1 MSGIFWRTCLVAATL
16 VVSPL
21 AQAETLQ
28 LLVVDI
34 ARNGIQQLVPGFE
47 KLYHHQVVIQSAPAS
62 LLLQRLEAGERA
74 DIVILDAVSLDR
86 LEAQKKLRYLET
98 AELGRAGLGVAVKA
112 GGTLPAV
119 FTEDEF
125 KTSLTAARSIAYA
138 ESETGSAAQFH
149 IALSRLKLASQTATK
164 LRPLAR
170 PDMVERALA
179 SGEIDLAV
187 GWANEFVSRPGIVLA
202 GFLPHSLQKWL
213 VVRAARLSDG
223 EPARAFIDHIA
234 DDDNLKLF
242 TRSGFR

>member
-1 MSGIFWRTCLVAATL
+1 MSGLLWRACLAAATL
-16 VVSPL
+16 VMSPL
-21 AQAETLQ
+21 AHAETLN
-28 LLVVDI
+28 LLVADI
-34 ARNGIQQLVPGFE
+34 ARNGIAQLIPGFE
-47 KLYHHQVVIQSAPAS
+47 KLYPHQVVIQSAPAR

-74 DIVILDAVSLDR
+74 DIIILDAGSLDR
-86 LEAQKKLRYLET
+86 LEAQKKLRSLET

-112 GGTLPAV
+112 GGAIPPV

-125 KTSLTAARSIAYA
+125 KTSLNASRTIAYA
-138 ESETGSAAQFH
+138 ESEAESAAQFH
-149 IALSRLKLASQTATK
+149 VALSRLKLASQTATK

-179 SGEIDLAV
+179 SGEIDMAV
-187 GWANEFVSRPGIVLA
+187 GWASEFVNRPGIVLA

-213 VVRAARLSDG
+213 VVRAARISDG

>member
-1 MSGIFWRTCLVAATL
+1 MSGLLWRACLAAATL

-21 AQAETLQ
+21 AQAETLN
-28 LLVVDI
+28 LLVADI
-34 ARNGIQQLVPGFE
+34 ARNSIAQLIPGFE
-47 KLYHHQVVIQSAPAS
+47 KLYQHQVVIQSAPAP

-74 DIVILDAVSLDR
+74 DIIILDAVSLDR
-86 LEAQKKLRYLET
+86 LEAQKKLRSLET

-112 GGTLPAV
+112 GGAIPPV

-125 KTSLTAARSIAYA
+125 KTSLNASRTIAYA
-138 ESETGSAAQFH
+138 ESEAESAAQFH
-149 IALSRLKLASQTATK
+149 VALARLKLASQTATK

-179 SGEIDLAV
+179 SGEIDMAV
-187 GWANEFVSRPGIVLA
+187 GWASEFVNRPGIVLA

-213 VVRAARLSDG
+213 VVRAARISDG